1 MRPRVETPSPAT
13 ERKRQQRERVKR
25 EKWNQE
31 RNIVTAKVDIFKYER
46 EGMVV
51 RGWLT
56 AGSENDPAAVREALH
71 KALAWLFP

>member
-13 ERKRQQRERVKR
+13 ERKRRQRDRKR
-25 EKWNQE
+25 LDQLRRE
-31 RNIVTAKVDIFKYER
+31 RNIVTAKADILKHER